1 MAACRGVLLD
11 LDGVIYVGSRLVP
24 GSLAAVARL
33 RASGIPIRF
42 LTNTTRTPHRL
53 LLIKLRGMGLEVG
66 EDELFTPARAA
77 RALLASEGL
86 APRLL
91 VHPALEEDFAGL
103 PRPGLAGDGA
113 PSINVA
119 GQREAVVLGDA
130 GDAFSYAA
138 MNAAFRALGRGA
150 AFLALANN
158 RCFRDEDGGLS
169 LDAGPFVAA
178 LSFASR
184 REPVVLGKPSADFFH
199 AALAS
204 MGVAPADA
212 VPEGFVMVGDDVES
226 DVGGAMAA
234 GLAGILVRTGKYEAG
249 AEGHIIP
256 PPSAVVDDLA
266 AAVEWVLGGIKG

>member
-1 MAACRGVLLD
+1 MACCKGILLD
-11 LDGVIYVGSRLVP
+11 LDGVIYVGGRVLP
-24 GSLAAVARL
+24 GSLAAVTRL
-33 RASGIPIRF
+33 RDRSIPIRF

-53 LLIKLRGMGLEVG
+53 LLAKLRAMGLEVAD
-66 EDELFTPARAA
+66 DELFTPGMAA
-77 RALLASEGL
+77 RAMLEREGL
-86 APRLL
+86 RPLLL

-103 PRPGLAGDGA
+103 EADEDA
-113 PSINVA
+113 
-119 GQREAVVLGDA
+119 REAVVLGDA

-138 MNAAFRALGRGA
+138 MNAAYRALGRGA
-150 AFLALANN
+150 EFLALANN

-184 REPVVLGKPSADFFH
+184 REPVVLGKPAAAFFH

-204 MGVAPADA
+204 MGVSPGDA
-212 VPEGFVMVGDDVES
+212 VMVGDDVES

-234 GLAGILVRTGKYEAG
+234 GLTGILVRTGKYEPG
-249 AEGHIIP
+249 AEGHITP

-266 AAVEWVLGGIKG
+266 AAVAWLLAERQ

>member
-1 MAACRGVLLD
+1 MPRCKGILLD
-11 LDGVIYVGSRLVP
+11 LDGVIYVGGRVLP

-33 RASGIPIRF
+33 RAAGIPIRF

-53 LLIKLRGMGLEVG
+53 LLAKLRVMGLEVA
-66 EDELFTPARAA
+66 DAELFTPALAA
-77 RALLASEGL
+77 RAVLERDGLRPLLL
-86 APRLL
+86 I
-91 VHPALEEDFAGL
+91 HPALEEDFAGL
-103 PRPGLAGDGA
+103 EADEHAG
-113 PSINVA
+113 
-119 GQREAVVLGDA
+119 EAVVLGDA

-138 MNAAFRALGRGA
+138 MNAAYRALGRGA
-150 AFLALANN
+150 EFLALANN

-184 REPVVLGKPSADFFH
+184 REPLVLGKPAAAFFH

-204 MGVAPADA
+204 MGVSPGEAAPGGVA
-212 VPEGFVMVGDDVES
+212 MVGDDVES

-234 GLAGILVRTGKYEAG
+234 GLTGILVRTGKYEPG
-249 AEGHIIP
+249 AEAHISP

-266 AAVEWVLGGIKG
+266 AAVAWLLERS

>member
-1 MAACRGVLLD
+1 MIRASTPRAKSTMARCTGILLD
-11 LDGVIYVGSRLVP
+11 LDGVIYVGGRVLP
-24 GSLAAVARL
+24 GSLEAVARL
-33 RASGIPIRF
+33 REAGIPVRF

-53 LLIKLRGMGLEVG
+53 LLAKLRVMGLDVAG
-66 EDELFTPARAA
+66 RELFTPAMAA
-77 RALLASEGL
+77 RALLEREGL
-86 APRLL
+86 RPLLL

-103 PRPGLAGDGA
+103 AGSGA
-113 PSINVA
+113 
-119 GQREAVVLGDA
+119 EAVVLGDA

-150 AFLALANN
+150 EFLALANN
-158 RCFRDEDGGLS
+158 RCFRDDDGGLS

-184 REPVVLGKPSADFFH
+184 REPLVLGKPAAAFFH

-204 MGVAPADA
+204 MGVKPEDA
-212 VPEGFVMVGDDVES
+212 AMVGDDVES

-234 GLAGILVRTGKYEAG
+234 GLSGILVRTGKYEAG
-249 AEGHIIP
+249 AEAHISP

-266 AAVEWVLGGIKG
+266 AAVEWLLAGA